1 MDYPEFPVS
10 WKVNSGALYAD
21 TYTKMG
27 VRQALQ
33 IVGCFLVSLLAT
45 WGAFSWSAGYYQRH
59 ETAVGLNWAHQ
70 ISTQIDLLSLQAGE
84 RGAGGRDG
92 LSWAV
97 SVYSQGEEP
106 RISRVYKIETGAGT
120 QSAQAESYRFDPETG
135 VFDYSKILSPESGK
149 GIRLQLQLGYTGF
162 LGSRS
167 KTVNDALTMGLFSL
181 VYLFLFFVTVW
192 KFGLAGEK
200 KLKILLGRWFE
211 QARVILNQFGT
222 HVRELLRGEKVLT
235 ASAAECNAILTTLD
249 AALKAELE
257 ELARLRGN
265 LEEMAKLN
273 AKADTLALSA
283 AIEAARFG
291 PQGKRVGE
299 IIAELHKLIQ
309 VKKDLDS
316 RCVPLSQGIDA
327 RLSGCANDVYS
338 ASQIAQRLFGA
349 TKEINARVR
358 DTTGVVMDQ
367 ARLMKELNEQL
378 GQMSREHW
386 KGLRTE
392 LPAKDEAA
400 SKLKP

>member
-1 MDYPEFPVS
+1 
-10 WKVNSGALYAD
+10 
-21 TYTKMG
+21 
-27 VRQALQ
+27 
-33 IVGCFLVSLLAT
+33 
-45 WGAFSWSAGYYQRH
+45 
-59 ETAVGLNWAHQ
+59 
-70 ISTQIDLLSLQAGE
+70 
-84 RGAGGRDG
+84 
-92 LSWAV
+92 
-97 SVYSQGEEP
+97 
-106 RISRVYKIETGAGT
+106 
-120 QSAQAESYRFDPETG
+120 
-135 VFDYSKILSPESGK
+135 
-149 GIRLQLQLGYTGF
+149 
-162 LGSRS
+162 
-167 KTVNDALTMGLFSL
+167 MGLFSL